1 MKSLYSSNAS
11 DELINESK
19 LMLTNLTKTS
29 NRFYFFLLFL
39 SIGLGYFLYNFYL
52 QFTKGHM
59 ITGLGTEGA
68 IWGIIVANVIHFIGI
83 SHVGIAIS
91 AVVRIM
97 RLERYKQLARI
108 AELVT
113 LASLTT
119 AVLNITIDV
128 GRPEKFIF
136 YVAFYGNWSSPFVWS
151 MTVITTYL
159 VGSSIYLY
167 LAMRRDIYLCSK
179 LLPKW
184 SRLFTFLSFG
194 YVDTEENKQRHE
206 KVVWWLAVVIL
217 PIMVSVHSVY
227 GYVFGLLAG
236 RPGWFNP
243 VMAPYFVLG
252 AIVSG
257 FSAIIIVAA
266 ILRKVFHWEKY
277 FPPRLF
283 KGLGIFL
290 GFVTLLYIYFLFSE
304 FLTGLYAAPQ
314 ADNLVFKDIVA
325 GKFSYIFLP
334 TFFLGLFIPFWLL
347 FYQGVNPKVVSI
359 KLTVFCSILINLA
372 LWFIRFLI
380 VIPTYSHPHLP
391 TYTAHYSPSLPE
403 LSLMFGTVIFCIF
416 FYSILIKILP
426 ILELPK
432 ELQFELERVRATPV
446 LAKIKMPLIRLS
458 AAVGTFLIFAGILF
472 ATRTAFGS
480 PVAYFVEESQSLHL
494 FIVKG
499 IIGSPIIWLS
509 GILILL
515 SIPIQICFIK
525 EKNMG

>member
-1 MKSLYSSNAS
+1 MQSLYKINAS
-11 DELINESK
+11 EEILNESK
-19 LMLTNLTKTS
+19 LMLSNLTETS
-29 NRFYFFLLFL
+29 KKFYLFLFLL
-39 SIGLGYFLYNFYL
+39 SIGLAYFLYNFYL
-52 QFTKGHM
+52 QFTQGHM

-68 IWGIIVANVIHFIGI
+68 IWGIIVANIIHFIGI

-97 RLERYKQLARI
+97 KLERYKQLARI

-151 MTVITTYL
+151 MTVITAYL
-159 VGSSIYLY
+159 LGSSIYLY

-184 SRLFTFLSFG
+184 SKVFSFLSFG
-194 YVDTEENKQRHE
+194 YVDTEENRQRHE
-206 KVVWWLAVVIL
+206 KVVWWLAVIIL

-227 GYVFGLLAG
+227 GYVFGLLSG

-243 VMAPYFVLG
+243 IMAPYFVLG

-266 ILRKVFHWEKY
+266 ILRKVFPWEKY
-277 FPPRLF
+277 FTPRLF

-304 FLTGLYAAPQ
+304 FLTGLYAAPH
-314 ADNLVFKDIVA
+314 ADNLVFKDIIA
-325 GKFSYIFLP
+325 GKFRSIFLP

-347 FYQGVNPKVVSI
+347 FYQGVNPKIVSI
-359 KLTVFCSILINLA
+359 KLTVFCSVLINLA
-372 LWFIRFLI
+372 LWSIRFLI
-380 VIPTYSHPHLP
+380 VVPTYSHPHLP
-391 TYTAHYSPSLPE
+391 TYTATYTPSVPE
-403 LSLMFGTVIFCIF
+403 LSLMLGTVIFCIF
-416 FYSILIKILP
+416 FYAILIKSLP
-426 ILELPK
+426 VLELPK
-432 ELQFELERVRATPV
+432 ELQFPVERVKATPV
-446 LAKIKMPLIRLS
+446 LAKLKIPLVRLS
-458 AAVGTFLIFAGILF
+458 AVAGLLLIFSGIF
-472 ATRTAFGS
+472 MATRTAFGS
-480 PVAYFVEESQSLHL
+480 PIAYFLEESPTLKL
-494 FIVKG
+494 FIFKG
-499 IIGSPIIWLS
+499 LIGSPLIWLT
-509 GILILL
+509 GIIILL
-515 SIPIQICFIK
+515 SIPIQLCFIREK
-525 EKNMG
+525 EMG